1 MNELG
6 FATCLPITQSGNKKG
21 RNEYSQLLTKEQE
34 IAENTLE
41 RNPSKA
47 SL

>member
-1 MNELG
+1 MSEHG
-6 FATCLPITQSGNKKG
+6 FAICLPITQSGNKKG
-21 RNEYSQLLTKEQE
+21 RNEYNQLLTKEQE
-34 IAENTLE
+34 IGENTLE